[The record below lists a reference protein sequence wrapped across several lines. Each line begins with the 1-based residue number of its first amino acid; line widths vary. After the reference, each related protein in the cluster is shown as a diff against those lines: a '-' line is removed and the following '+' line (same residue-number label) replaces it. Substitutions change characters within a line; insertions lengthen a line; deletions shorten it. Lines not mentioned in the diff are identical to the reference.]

1 MKTKVVRIMSAVL
14 LTLTLLMAALAGT
27 VTASAEFDN
36 DIKNG
41 VVAVVMYLKD
51 ADVYLSDGSNLQ
63 LYQKLGDCEFS
74 SGSGFFVDQEADGAQ
89 YIVTN
94 AHVVE
99 DYVTAN
105 EGGEFAYLYGY
116 DNNGL
121 AYIIYASSCELRIYY
136 DQNDYEPAYVE
147 CIGDSEKV
155 DLAVLRLRNPTD
167 KRIAL
172 PIEEPTEDMVG
183 STVYTVGF
191 PGNADN
197 DFTSAS
203 QYGVNDVT
211 VHKGSITKFAVNAG
225 KGIERIAID
234 AIVQHGNSG
243 GPLVSDTNTVIGVNT
258 NVISN
263 VVYGT
268 QVESDYYAI
277 NATELIK
284 FLDKNNIPHN
294 ATPPHPGP
302 NPVLI
307 AIIAGAV
314 VLIIVIIILISVLSK
329 KSGSDDYP
337 MEPPMPRDP
346 MDRGS
351 MDRGIPTP
359 TPTPVRPPMPQQPMK
374 GGVRSMSAQHN
385 GRIQPLGP
393 APITI
398 GRDASSCQIVFAKDT
413 KGVSGRHCQVAFD
426 PASGTFTLTD
436 IGSSYGTF
444 LGNGLK
450 LTPNSPV
457 KLKAGDTFYLGD
469 KANYL
474 KVEVTR

>member
-268 QVESDYYAI
+268 QVEADYYAI

-284 FLDKNNIPHN
+284 FLEKNNIPIN
-294 ATPPHPGP
+294 ATPPHPVP

-314 VLIIVIIILISVLSK
+314 VLIIVIIILIVVLSK
-329 KSGSDDYP
+329 KPGSDLDYDSGNHVNVGTD
-337 MEPPMPRDP
+337 MVGGGQGGGRMMPP
-346 MDRGS
+346 
-351 MDRGIPTP
+351 
-359 TPTPVRPPMPQQPMK
+359 PPPQPMK

>member
-1 MKTKVVRIMSAVL
+1 MKTKVVRIMSVFL
-14 LTLTLLMAALAGT
+14 LALTLLTASIAGT
-27 VTASAEFDN
+27 VSAAAFDN
-36 DIKNG
+36 DVKNG
-41 VVAVVMYLKD
+41 VVPVVLYLKD
-51 ADVYLSDGSNLQ
+51 ADVYLSDGTDLQ

-74 SGSGFFVDQEADGAQ
+74 SGTGFFVGDSNEEAQ

-121 AYIIYASSCELRIYY
+121 AYYIYASSCELRVYY
-136 DQNDYEPAYVE
+136 DQNDYEAAYVVDGAL
-147 CIGDSEKV
+147 GDSEKV
-155 DLAVLRLRNPTD
+155 DLAVLKLRNPTT
-167 KRIAL
+167 KRHQL
-172 PIEEPTEDMVG
+172 PLEEPSEDMVG
-183 STVYTVGF
+183 TTVYTVGF

-197 DFTSAS
+197 DFTGAS

-225 KGIERIAID
+225 KGVERIAID

-243 GPLVSDTNTVIGVNT
+243 GPLVNEDGHVVGVNT
-258 NVISN
+258 NIISN
-263 VVYGT
+263 VVSGT
-268 QVESDYYAI
+268 QVEADYYAI
-277 NATELIK
+277 NTTELVT
-284 FLDKNNIPHN
+284 FLDRNQIPY
-294 ATPPHPGP
+294 TLVG
-302 NPVLI
+302 NPFPWWLF
-307 AIIAGAV
+307 AIIGGAV
-314 VLIIVIIILISVLSK
+314 VLIAVIIILIVVLSK
-329 KSGSDDYP
+329 PKNAPAPVPGP
-337 MEPPMPRDP
+337 APV
-346 MDRGS
+346 
-351 MDRGIPTP
+351 PTP
-359 TPTPVRPPMPQQPMK
+359 GPSHMPGPAPAMMK
-374 GGVRSMSAQHN
+374 GAVRSMSAQHN
-385 GRIQPLGP
+385 GRVQPIGP
-393 APITI
+393 APIMI

-426 PASGTFTLTD
+426 PASGSFTLTD

-457 KLKAGDTFYLGD
+457 KLRPGDTFYLGD
-469 KANYL
+469 KANIL